1 MAEPSIATALR
12 GALADL
18 EGIMPEYDPEHEH
31 SAWETIDYSD
41 LDTLPANLSNAPG
54 ISTPD
59 QATAQLGSLQ
69 DAIVKHRRRCRKA
82 LGMDEVL
89 K

>member
-1 MAEPSIATALR
+1 LWQPV
-12 GALADL
+12 
-18 EGIMPEYDPEHEH
+18 
-31 SAWETIDYSD
+31 DYSD
-41 LDTLPANLSNAPG
+41 LDTLPADLSNAPG
-54 ISTPD
+54 ISTPN
-59 QATAQLGSLQ
+59 QATAQPGSLQ